1 MATVVALAIATGL
14 RRGELLGLR
23 WPDVMTN
30 GEPNGYLR
38 IRQTLVT
45 VSGHAQF
52 SEPKT
57 RKSRRQFKLGTEA
70 LRILRQHRRLQAAW
84 RLSWPGQWG
93 NEHDLVFTTR
103 GAETPGE
110 G

>member
-1 MATVVALAIATGL
+1 MGLATVVALAIATGL
-14 RRGELLGLR
+14 RRGELLGLQ

-38 IRQTLVT
+38 VRQTLVT

-70 LRILRQHRRLQAAW
+70 LRILRQHRRLQARGDCLGRPVGQRA
-84 RLSWPGQWG
+84 RPGL
-93 NEHDLVFTTR
+93 H
-103 GAETPGE
+103 A
-110 G
+110 